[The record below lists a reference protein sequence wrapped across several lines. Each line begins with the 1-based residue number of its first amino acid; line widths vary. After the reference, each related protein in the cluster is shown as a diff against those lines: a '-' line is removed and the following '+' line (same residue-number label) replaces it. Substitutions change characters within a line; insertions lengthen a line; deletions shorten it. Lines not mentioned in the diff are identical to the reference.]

1 MSEQFVII
9 GCGRFGSAVAQE
21 LTKLGREVM
30 IIDLDQD
37 VVQNMSNIVTYA
49 VQADVTDANTV
60 RTLGIGNFDTAIVT
74 MGANIQ
80 GSMLATLLVKETGVK
95 KVISKAQSKVHS
107 QILYKIGADRVIFPE
122 REMGI
127 RLAKNLVSKN
137 VLEFIELSEDYSVI
151 ELRVTEDWIGKTL
164 EELDMRKK
172 YGVNVVAIKNHDDVN
187 ISVLGSYE
195 IHEDDRLV
203 VIGQNENLNQFEK
216 KEV

>member
-30 IIDLDQD
+30 IIDVDQD

-60 RTLGIGNFDTAIVT
+60 KSLGIGNFDTAIVT

-151 ELRVTEDWIGKTL
+151 ELRVTEDWVGKTL

-172 YGVNVVAIKNHDDVN
+172 YGVNVVAIKNLDDVN

-195 IHEDDRLV
+195 IHENDRLV

>member
-21 LTKLGREVM
+21 LIKLGREVM
-30 IIDLDQD
+30 IIDVDQD

-49 VQADVTDANTV
+49 VQADVTDSNTV
-60 RTLGIGNFDTAIVT
+60 KSLGIGNFDTAIVT

-151 ELRVTEDWIGKTL
+151 ELRVTEEWVGKTL

-172 YGVNVVAIKNHDDVN
+172 YGVNVVAIKNLENVN
-187 ISVLGSYE
+187 INVLGSYE
-195 IHEDDRLV
+195 IHENDRLV

>member
-30 IIDLDQD
+30 IIDVDQD
-37 VVQNMSNIVTYA
+37 VVQNMSNVVTYA

-60 RTLGIGNFDTAIVT
+60 KSLGIGNFDTAIVT

-172 YGVNVVAIKNHDDVN
+172 YGVNVVAIKNHNDVN

-195 IHEDDRLV
+195 IHENDRLV

>member
-30 IIDLDQD
+30 IVDVDQD

-60 RTLGIGNFDTAIVT
+60 KTLGIGNFDTAIVT

-107 QILYKIGADRVIFPE
+107 QILYKIDADRVIFPE

-172 YGVNVVAIKNHDDVN
+172 YGVNVVAIKNLNDVN

-195 IHEDDRLV
+195 IQENDRLV

>member
-1 MSEQFVII
+1 MSEQFVIL

-30 IIDLDQD
+30 IIDIDQD
-37 VVQNMSNIVTYA
+37 VVQNMSNVVTYA
-49 VQADVTDANTV
+49 VQADVTDANTIKS
-60 RTLGIGNFDTAIVT
+60 LGIGNFDTAIVT
-74 MGANIQ
+74 MGVNIQ

-95 KVISKAQSKVHS
+95 KVISKAQSKEHS

-137 VLEFIELSEDYSVI
+137 VMEFIELSEDYSVI
-151 ELRVTEDWIGKTL
+151 ELRVNDDWIGKTL

-172 YGVNVVAIKNHDDVN
+172 YGVNVVAIKGADQVK

-195 IHEDDRLV
+195 IQEKDILV
-203 VIGQNENLNQFEK
+203 VIGENENLNQFEK

>member
-30 IIDLDQD
+30 IIDVDQD

>member
-30 IIDLDQD
+30 VVDIDPD
-37 VVQNMSNIVTYA
+37 VIQNMSNIVTYA

-151 ELRVTEDWIGKTL
+151 ELRVSEDWVGKTL
-164 EELDMRKK
+164 EELEMRKK
-172 YGVNVVAIKNHDDVN
+172 YGVNVVAIKNLDNVN
-187 ISVLGSYE
+187 ISVLGSYRIQE
-195 IHEDDRLV
+195 NDRLV
-203 VIGQNENLNQFEK
+203 VIGQNENLNKFEK

>member
-9 GCGRFGSAVAQE
+9 GCGRFGTAVAQE
-21 LTKLGREVM
+21 LTNLGREVM
-30 IIDLDQD
+30 VIDIDPD
-37 VVQNMSNIVTYA
+37 VIQNMSDIVTYA

-60 RTLGIGNFDTAIVT
+60 KSLGIGNFDTAIVT

-151 ELRVTEDWIGKTL
+151 ELLVNDDWIGQTL
-164 EELDMRKK
+164 QELDMRKR
-172 YGVNVVAIKNHDDVN
+172 YGVNVVAIKNNNEVN
-187 ISVLGSYE
+187 ISVLGSYKIKE
-195 IHEDDRLV
+195 NDILV
-203 VIGQNENLNQFEK
+203 VLGQNENLNKFEK

>member
-1 MSEQFVII
+1 MNEQFVIL

-30 IIDLDQD
+30 IIDIDQD
-37 VVQNMSNIVTYA
+37 VVQNMSNVVTYA
-49 VQADVTDANTV
+49 VQADVTDANTIKS
-60 RTLGIGNFDTAIVT
+60 LGIGNFDTAIVT
-74 MGANIQ
+74 MGVNIQ

-95 KVISKAQSKVHS
+95 KVISKAQSKEHS

-137 VLEFIELSEDYSVI
+137 VMEFIELSEDYSVI
-151 ELRVTEDWIGKTL
+151 ELRVNDDWIGKTL

-172 YGVNVVAIKNHDDVN
+172 YGVNVVAIKGADQVK

-195 IHEDDRLV
+195 IQEKDILV
-203 VIGQNENLNQFEK
+203 VIGENENLNQFEK

>member
-30 IIDLDQD
+30 IIDVDQD
-37 VVQNMSNIVTYA
+37 VVQNMSNVVTYA

-60 RTLGIGNFDTAIVT
+60 KSLGIGNFDTAIVT

-151 ELRVTEDWIGKTL
+151 ELRVTKDWIGKTL
-164 EELDMRKK
+164 EELEMRKK
-172 YGVNVVAIKNHDDVN
+172 YGINVVAIKNLDKVN
-187 ISVLGSYE
+187 ISVLGSYKIKE
-195 IHEDDRLV
+195 NDKLV
-203 VIGQNENLNQFEK
+203 VIGQNENLNKFEK

>member
-30 IIDLDQD
+30 IIDVDQD

-60 RTLGIGNFDTAIVT
+60 KSLGIGNFDTAIVT

>member
-30 IIDLDQD
+30 IVDVDQD

-60 RTLGIGNFDTAIVT
+60 KTLGIGNFDTAIVT

-172 YGVNVVAIKNHDDVN
+172 YGVNVVAIKNLNDVN

-195 IHEDDRLV
+195 IQENDRLV

>member
-1 MSEQFVII
+1 MSEQFVVI
-9 GCGRFGSAVAQE
+9 GCGRFGTAVAQE

-30 IIDLDQD
+30 VIDIDQD
-37 VVQNMSNIVTYA
+37 VIQNMSNVVTYA

-60 RTLGIGNFDTAIVT
+60 KSLGIGNFDTAIVT

-151 ELRVTEDWIGKTL
+151 ELLVSDEWIGKTL

-172 YGVNVVAIKNHDDVN
+172 YGVNVVAIKNLDKVN

-195 IHEDDRLV
+195 IQENDILV

>member
-1 MSEQFVII
+1 MNEQFVII

-30 IIDLDQD
+30 IIDIEPD
-37 VVQNMSNIVTYA
+37 VIQNMSNVVTYA
-49 VQADVTDANTV
+49 VQADITDANTV
-60 RTLGIGNFDTAIVT
+60 ESLGIGNFDTAVVT

-95 KVISKAQSKVHS
+95 TVISKAQSKVHS

-151 ELRVTEDWIGKTL
+151 ELLVNQEWIGKTL

-172 YGVNVVAIKNHDDVN
+172 YGVNVIAIKNSDNVN
-187 ISVLGSYE
+187 INVLGSYVIQE
-195 IHEDDRLV
+195 NDILV

>member
-30 IIDLDQD
+30 IVDVDSD

-60 RTLGIGNFDTAIVT
+60 KSLGIGNFDTAIVT

-80 GSMLATLLVKETGVK
+80 GSMLATLLVKETGIK

-151 ELRVTEDWIGKTL
+151 ELKVTEDWIGKTL

-172 YGVNVVAIKNHDDVN
+172 YGVNVVAIKNLDDVN

-195 IHEDDRLV
+195 IHENDRLV

>member
-30 IIDLDQD
+30 IIDVDQD

-60 RTLGIGNFDTAIVT
+60 KSLGIGNFDTAIVT

-151 ELRVTEDWIGKTL
+151 ELRVTDDWIGKTL

-172 YGVNVVAIKNHDDVN
+172 YGVNVVAIKNLDDVN

-195 IHEDDRLV
+195 IQENDRLV

>member
-30 IIDLDQD
+30 IVDVDQD

-60 RTLGIGNFDTAIVT
+60 KTLGIGNFDTAIVT

-151 ELRVTEDWIGKTL
+151 ELRVTEDWIGKSL

-172 YGVNVVAIKNHDDVN
+172 YGVNVVAIKNHDNVN
-187 ISVLGSYE
+187 ISVLGSYKIQE
-195 IHEDDRLV
+195 NDRLV

>member
-30 IIDLDQD
+30 IIDVDQD

-60 RTLGIGNFDTAIVT
+60 KTLGIGNFDTAIVT

-172 YGVNVVAIKNHDDVN
+172 YGVNVVAIKNHDNVN
-187 ISVLGSYE
+187 ISVLGSYKIQE
-195 IHEDDRLV
+195 NDRLV

>member
-30 IIDLDQD
+30 IIDVDQD
-37 VVQNMSNIVTYA
+37 VVQNMSNVVTYA

-60 RTLGIGNFDTAIVT
+60 KSLGIGNFDTAIVT

-164 EELDMRKK
+164 EELEMRKK
-172 YGVNVVAIKNHDDVN
+172 YGINVVAIKNLDKVN
-187 ISVLGSYE
+187 ISVLGSYKIKE
-195 IHEDDRLV
+195 NDKLV
-203 VIGQNENLNQFEK
+203 VIGQNENLNKFEK

>member
-30 IIDLDQD
+30 IVDVDQD

-60 RTLGIGNFDTAIVT
+60 KTLGIGNFDTAIVT

-95 KVISKAQSKVHS
+95 EVISKAQSKVHS

-151 ELRVTEDWIGKTL
+151 ELRVTDDWIGKTL

-172 YGVNVVAIKNHDDVN
+172 YGVNVVAIKNLNDVN

-195 IHEDDRLV
+195 IQENDRLV

>member
-30 IIDLDQD
+30 IIDVDQD
-37 VVQNMSNIVTYA
+37 VVQNMSNVVTYA

-60 RTLGIGNFDTAIVT
+60 KSLGIGNFDTAIVT

-151 ELRVTEDWIGKTL
+151 ELRVTDDWIGKTL
-164 EELDMRKK
+164 EELEMRKK
-172 YGVNVVAIKNHDDVN
+172 YGVNVVAIKNLDNVN

-195 IHEDDRLV
+195 IQENDRLV